1 MQNIWIFIADKLS
14 ENQSLYLLLNTE
26 SHGSSPGK
34 QGFKMAVAGDGSL
47 HGSIGGGVM
56 EHNLVTKARKLLSE
70 KNAPA
75 FLFQQ
80 DHNPK
85 EGKDHS
91 GMICSGKQTIAFFPL
106 NKEHLSIIREIVV
119 SIEENEPGLLRIANN
134 QLCFEKGKML
144 QDQHQLEYQTGERW
158 EYTEQL
164 GLPDKLFIFG
174 AGHVGL
180 ALSRLFSTLDF
191 QVTVFDN
198 RKDLNTF
205 DDNHFADVKKIVDY
219 KNIDGLVPEG
229 KNIYV
234 AVMTFAHKNDEM
246 IIRQLA
252 SKNIKYLGM
261 MGSEMKVKTIFDNL
275 RNEGVPRQL
284 LDKIDAPIGLEI
296 GSETPAE
303 IAVSIAAKIISV
315 RRN

>member
-1 MQNIWIFIADKLS
+1 MKNIWNFIADKLS
-14 ENQSLYLLLNTE
+14 ENQLIYLMVNTH

-34 QGFKMAVAGDGSL
+34 QGFKMAVAEDGSL
-47 HGSIGGGVM
+47 HGSIGGGMM
-56 EHNLVTKARKLLSE
+56 EHNLVSKARKLLAE
-70 KNAPA
+70 KNTYS
-75 FLFQQ
+75 FLIEQ

-85 EGKDHS
+85 PGKEHS
-91 GMICSGKQTIAFFPL
+91 GMICSGKQSILFFPL
-106 NKEHLSIIREIVV
+106 DKKHLATIREIEV
-119 SIEENEPGLLRIANN
+119 SIEENKPGVLRISMEEFLFN
-134 QLCFEKGKML
+134 KGEVL
-144 QDQHQLEYQTGERW
+144 STETQVQEQW
-158 EYTEQL
+158 AYTEQL

-180 ALSRLFSTLDF
+180 ALSQLFSTLDF

-198 RKDLNTF
+198 REDLNTF
-205 DDNHFADVKKIVDY
+205 EDNHFADVKKIVDF
-219 KNIDGLVPEG
+219 KNIEHLIPEG
-229 KNIYV
+229 ENIYV

-246 IIRQLA
+246 IVRQLA
-252 SKNIKYLGM
+252 SKNIQYLGM

-275 RNEGVPRQL
+275 KNEGIPQKA

-315 RRN
+315 RRSLT